1 MADTPSRKLVVILHA
16 DVVGST
22 RLVHKDETLAH
33 QRIQNAFHRL
43 SKTTASYGGT
53 AQEIRGDALV
63 AEFSRASDAVSAA
76 LAFQSENT
84 EHNSKLDDD
93 IRPEV
98 RVGISLGEVVIADG
112 TVTGP
117 GVVLA
122 QRLEQLAESGGV
134 VVQGSVSETVPTR
147 LPYEFESLGE
157 QRLKGFDQPVRAFA
171 ARLKA
176 GAEVAGPELT
186 TADTSH
192 RESVTD
198 FAEDLPPLELPD
210 KPSIAVL
217 PFTNMSG
224 DPEQEYFSDGISEN
238 IITALSKLSK
248 VLVIAR
254 HSSFIYK
261 GTSVDVK
268 QVGRDQGVR
277 YVLEG
282 SVRKGGSRMRITA
295 QLVDTT
301 TGHHLWAEH
310 YDREVEDI
318 FAVQDEITSRVTIA
332 LQIRLTEG
340 EQARIWAGETENL
353 EAWEFLA
360 RGVQIFVRHHKGDPK
375 EARRL
380 FEEAINLDPGYAT
393 AISML
398 ARTYADEVL
407 QGWSDDRAHSID
419 RAFELGQEA
428 VTLDAACPDPY
439 SLLGILHLLK
449 GEHSQAVAMCEK
461 AVALAQSHSFLAAQL
476 AMVLS
481 YSGEPERAVE
491 MMKRAMRL
499 CPIYPPWYLVAL
511 GRARRLLNQY
521 EEAISAYREAIQ
533 RDPESVSALV
543 HLAGFLAERGHD
555 LEAKSIATKV
565 LSIEPEF
572 SIHRHWA
579 VGYKDPMLTEREI
592 ASLRR
597 VGLPE

>member
-1 MADTPSRKLVVILHA
+1 MEKDHLSRKLAVLLHA
-16 DVVGST
+16 DVVEST
-22 RLVHKDETLAH
+22 SLVQNNEILAH
-33 QRIQNAFHRL
+33 ERIQGTFRRFSETISN
-43 SKTTASYGGT
+43 YGGV
-53 AQEIRGDALV
+53 ALEIRGDALV
-63 AEFSRASDAVSAA
+63 AEFAKASDSVSAS
-76 LAFQSENT
+76 LAFQAANT
-84 EHNSKLDDD
+84 TINEQISDD
-93 IRPEV
+93 IRPV
-98 RVGISLGEVVIADG
+98 LRIGIAMGEVVVADN
-112 TVTGP
+112 TVTGE
-117 GVVLA
+117 GIVLA
-122 QRLEQLAESGGV
+122 QRLEHLAEPGGICIQGASYETVPKRLPFDYENLGEQEVKGFDEPVRVYAVSLESGGV
-134 VVQGSVSETVPTR
+134 IPESQTVAQVETSAPG
-147 LPYEFESLGE
+147 LPE
-157 QRLKGFDQPVRAFA
+157 
-171 ARLKA
+171 
-176 GAEVAGPELT
+176 
-186 TADTSH
+186 
-192 RESVTD
+192 
-198 FAEDLPPLELPD
+198 

-248 VLVIAR
+248 VSVIAR

-261 GTSVDVK
+261 GISVDVK

-295 QLVDTT
+295 QLVDAT

-318 FAVQDEITSRVTIA
+318 FAVQDEITSRVIIA

-360 RGVQIFVRHHKGDPK
+360 RGVQIFVRHHKGDAK

-419 RAFELGQEA
+419 RAFELCQEA
-428 VTLDAACPDPY
+428 MTLDAACPDPY
-439 SLLGILHLLK
+439 SLLGILYLLK

-491 MMKRAMRL
+491 TMKRAMRL

-511 GRARRLLNQY
+511 GRARSLLNQD

-555 LEAKSIATKV
+555 LEAKSIATRV
-565 LSIEPEF
+565 LSVEPEF
-572 SIHRHWA
+572 SIHRGL
-579 VGYKDPMLTEREI
+579 VGYNDPILTEREI

-597 VGLPE
+597 AGLPE